1 MTAADFRRLALALP
15 EAVEAAHGRHPDF
28 RVGGKIFA
36 TLGDPDEA
44 WGVVK
49 LAPEDQEMR
58 LSEPAVFVP
67 VAGIW
72 GRRGWTRIRLKY
84 ADETTLRSAL
94 LAAWR
99 NTAPKRLSN
108 RGATGR
114 E

>member
-1 MTAADFRRLALALP
+1 MTVEGFRRLALVLP
-15 EAVEAAHGRHPDF
+15 EAVEAAHGGHPDF

-36 TLGDPDEA
+36 TLGDPDES

-58 LSEPAVFVP
+58 LSEPEVFVP
-67 VAGIW
+67 VRGAW
-72 GRRGWTRIRLKY
+72 GRRGWTRIRLKS

-99 NTAPKRLSN
+99 NTAPKRLSK
-108 RGATGR
+108 RM